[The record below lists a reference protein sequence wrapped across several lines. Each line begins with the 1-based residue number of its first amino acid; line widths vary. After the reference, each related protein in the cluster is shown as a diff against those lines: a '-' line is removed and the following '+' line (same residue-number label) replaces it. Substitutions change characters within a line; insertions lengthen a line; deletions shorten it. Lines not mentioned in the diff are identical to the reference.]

1 MDGRLWSRWMVVKT
15 EPLIN
20 ITESQ
25 VIMSKNWG
33 SKGLSGGTGGALSP

>member
-33 SKGLSGGTGGALSP
+33 SKDSIILYLVFAT